1 MALRSGADARCS
13 VKRLRLVDEKPANNN
28 HRQTVKQSAINL
40 AVSFLILLFGGDC
53 RAQNTMIND
62 LVPDLFRYLERAPAD
77 RRAGAQRFSEIV
89 IRPHPEIY
97 NRPQVFKT
105 DIDSLSLYVGA
116 LPRYLPQIRTVHEQ
130 LRETSGP
137 VEQALVKLFP
147 DLDRSHL
154 RVYLMLSLFRF
165 DGKVPDDDPHI
176 LLLGVDGI
184 ARFHGTNFPV
194 RVLLSHELF
203 HLYHFQVNPVPKP
216 VTELPLYRQLWQE
229 GLATYI
235 SQLLNPTA
243 PLSDIL
249 LDPKL
254 AHDGPPLIP
263 AYARQLLSQL
273 ETADDSIAAE
283 YFSYRRNSESP
294 SRMGY
299 LIGLEIARDLAKTK
313 SLRELTRLR
322 GGALRAVMKREV
334 ERLARTQRQSQ
345 RDDRAQPE

>member
-1 MALRSGADARCS
+1 MKEGSIS
-13 VKRLRLVDEKPANNN
+13 
-28 HRQTVKQSAINL
+28 I
-40 AVSFLILLFGGDC
+40 AVSLLILILLFGLANDG

-62 LVPDLFRYLERAPAD
+62 RVPDLFRYLEQAPAD
-77 RRAGAQRFSEIV
+77 KRARAQRFAEIV
-89 IRPHPEIY
+89 IQPHPEIY

-105 DIDSLSLYVGA
+105 DLDSLSLYLGA
-116 LPRYLPQIRTVHEQ
+116 LPRYLPQIRIVHQQ
-130 LRETSGP
+130 LRLAEGP

-147 DLDRSHL
+147 DLDRSRL
-154 RVYLMLSLFRF
+154 RVYLMISLFRF

-184 ARFHGTNFPV
+184 ARFHGTGFPV

-216 VTELPLYRQLWQE
+216 VNELPLYRQLWQE
-229 GLATYI
+229 GLATYV
-235 SQLLNPTA
+235 SEQLNPTA

-249 LDPKL
+249 LDPRL
-254 AHDGPPLIP
+254 AREGPPLVS
-263 AYARQLLSQL
+263 AYARRLLPQL

-299 LIGLEIARDLAKTK
+299 LIGLKIARDLAETR

-322 GGALRAVMKREV
+322 GGALRVVMKREV
-334 ERLARTQRQSQ
+334 ERLARTQRRSQ
-345 RDDRAQPE
+345 GDD

>member
-1 MALRSGADARCS
+1 
-13 VKRLRLVDEKPANNN
+13 LRLVREKPVNNN
-28 HRQTVKQSAINL
+28 HRQTVKQSAMNL
-40 AVSFLILLFGGDC
+40 AVGFLILLVGDNC

-62 LVPDLFRYLERAPAD
+62 LVPDLFHYLEQAPAD

-89 IRPHPEIY
+89 IQPHPEIY

-105 DIDSLSLYVGA
+105 DIDSLSLYLGA
-116 LPRYLPQIRTVHEQ
+116 LPRYLPQIRTMHEQ
-130 LRETSGP
+130 LRETAGP

-184 ARFHGTNFPV
+184 ARYHGTSFPV

-203 HLYHFQVNPVPKP
+203 HLYHFQINPVPKP
-216 VTELPLYRQLWQE
+216 VNELPLYRQVWQE
-229 GLATYI
+229 GLATYV
-235 SQLLNPTA
+235 SEQLNPNA
-243 PLSDIL
+243 PLEDIL
-249 LDPKL
+249 LDPRL
-254 AHDGPPLIP
+254 AREGPTLIP
-263 AYARQLLSQL
+263 TFARRILPQL

-283 YFSYRRNSESP
+283 YLSYRRNSELP

-299 LIGLEIARDLAKTK
+299 LIGLEIAKSLAKTR
-313 SLRELTRLR
+313 SLYDLTRLR
-322 GGALRAVMKREV
+322 GGALRVTMKREV
-334 ERLARTQRQSQ
+334 ERLARTQK
-345 RDDRAQPE
+345 